1 MSALILHH
9 YDASPFSE
17 KLRLILGWKQQT
29 WRSVIIPI
37 IAPKPELV
45 ALTGGYR
52 RTPVLQVGADVYCD
66 TALAARVIDA
76 AAPEPPLVPPAAAA
90 LGPLIA
96 QWADSAL
103 FWSAVPYAI
112 QPAGFAHVLG
122 DISPE
127 FVKALA
133 ADRTAMAG
141 GMRRATAI
149 DAAAQLTSYLGW
161 LEALLGDGRRFLVG
175 EAPCIADFSAVHP
188 VWFIRR
194 AAPVAGLLAPYRRL
208 AAWYERMTAFGHG
221 QVRPLGAEEAIA
233 VAAQT
238 GTHATSEVA
247 PGLGFEPGAA
257 VTVCATDYGADPV
270 AGALVGLTATEVVVE
285 RRDER
290 AGTVHVHFPRIGYQI
305 RKAR

>member
-1 MSALILHH
+1 
-9 YDASPFSE
+9 
-17 KLRLILGWKQQT
+17 
-29 WRSVIIPI
+29 
-37 IAPKPELV
+37 
-45 ALTGGYR
+45 
-52 RTPVLQVGADVYCD
+52 
-66 TALAARVIDA
+66 VIDA

-103 FWSAVPYAI
+103 FWSAVPYAT

-122 DISPE
+122 DISPD

-133 ADRTAMAG
+133 VDRAAMSG

-161 LEALLGDGRRFLVG
+161 LETLLGDGRRFLVG
-175 EAPCIADFSAVHP
+175 NAPCIADFSAVHS

-194 AAPVAGLLAPYRRL
+194 AAPVAGLLAPYRQL
-208 AAWYERMTAFGHG
+208 AAWYERVTAFGHG
-221 QVRPLGAEEAIA
+221 QVRPLSADEAIA

-238 GTHATSEVA
+238 GTHATSEVG

-257 VTVCATDYGADPV
+257 VTVFATDYGADPV
-270 AGALVGLTATEVVVE
+270 AGTLVGLSATEIVVE

-290 AGTVHVHFPRIGYQI
+290 AGIVHVHFPRIGYQI
-305 RKAR
+305 RKAK